1 MKMEMIL
8 IMKKILDIIKKD
20 WFIIVIIALTFMVS
34 LYFYP
39 ELPSKIPSHWNSKGK
54 IDGYS
59 GKFFGTFLIPLMNLA
74 FYFMFLFLPY
84 LDPKKANYE
93 KFKSSYKVIRN
104 SLHILF
110 ACIQVVILLVALGH
124 PVDVV
129 MLIGVGTSLLFVV
142 IGNVMGK
149 FKHNYFVGI
158 KTPWTLANEEVWIK
172 THRMAAP
179 LWVVGGI
186 ISIIFAIIGG
196 TAYFIALITIVSII
210 SIVPM
215 IYSYIIFKKL
225 NKV

>member
-1 MKMEMIL
+1 MTKNIRSF
-8 IMKKILDIIKKD
+8 IKKD
-20 WFIIVIIALTFMVS
+20 WIVIGIITLTFIFT

-39 ELPSKIPSHWNSKGK
+39 SLPSKIPNHWNSKGQ

-59 GKFFGTFLIPLMNLA
+59 GRLFGAFLIPLMNLA
-74 FYFMFLFLPY
+74 FYFLFIFLPY

-93 KFKSSYKVIRN
+93 KFPAAYKLLRY
-104 SLHILF
+104 SFHILF
-110 ACIQVVILLVALGH
+110 ACIQVTILLVALGH
-124 PVDVV
+124 PVNVGMV
-129 MLIGVGTSLLFVV
+129 IGVGVSLLFVV

-158 KTPWTLANEEVWIK
+158 KTPWTLENEEVWVK

-186 ISIIFAIIGG
+186 VSAFFAILLDGK
-196 TAYFIALITIVSII
+196 TSSSIALLITVSII

-215 IYSYIIFKKL
+215 IYSYVIFKKL
-225 NKV
+225 DKK

>member
-1 MKMEMIL
+1 
-8 IMKKILDIIKKD
+8 MKKILDIIKKD
-20 WFIIVIIALTFMVS
+20 WFILVIIVLTFMVS

-39 ELPSKIPSHWNSKGK
+39 ELPSKIPSHWNSKGE
-54 IDGYS
+54 IDGYL

-124 PVDVV
+124 RVDVV

-158 KTPWTLANEEVWIK
+158 KTPWTLANEEVWVK

-186 ISIIFAIIGG
+186 ISTIFAIIGG
-196 TAYFIALITIVSII
+196 TMYFIALITIVSII

-215 IYSYIIFKKL
+215 IYSYVIFKKL